1 MSLSSFRLMIII
13 IQLFLLLVVLSPIWF
28 DVNFSKRVISDL
40 KIAIMWFATGVVVGL
55 GVASILTNL
64 IK

>member
-1 MSLSSFRLMIII
+1 MIII